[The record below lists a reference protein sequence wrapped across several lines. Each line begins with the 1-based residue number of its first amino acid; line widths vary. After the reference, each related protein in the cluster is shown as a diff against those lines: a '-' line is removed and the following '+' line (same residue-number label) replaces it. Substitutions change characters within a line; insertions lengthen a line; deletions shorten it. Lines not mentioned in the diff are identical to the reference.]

1 MKAKLFL
8 SAIIISFSGSICAQE
23 TQVFNSNL
31 QIGDT
36 TPYGQLGKKLYFG
49 VYSDNSDE
57 LSIARYNVSDDS
69 TELRINI
76 GDDAKDKF
84 VVGTTHWYNPG
95 VYNKF
100 FVVSMD
106 GKVGINSPNPAYELD
121 VNGMIKTRGV
131 LVTNTGWA
139 DFVFKKDYRLR
150 PLSEVET
157 HIAQYS
163 SLPEMPTESE
173 VNANGVDLARMNVKL
188 LQKVEELTLYIIDQE
203 KKMQEQETRISD
215 LENRIK

>member
-1 MKAKLFL
+1 MKTKLIL
-8 SAIIISFSGSICAQE
+8 TAIIVSFSMSICAQQ
-23 TQVFNSNL
+23 TQIFNSNV

-36 TPYGQLGKKLYFG
+36 TPFGQNSKKLYIG

-57 LSIARYNVSDDS
+57 LSILRYNLSSDS
-69 TELRINI
+69 TELRINV
-76 GDDAKDKF
+76 GDDARDKF
-84 VVGTTHWYNPG
+84 IVGNENWENPG
-95 VYNKF
+95 VFNKF

-106 GKVGINSPNPAYELD
+106 GKVGINSPNPSSELE
-121 VNGMIKTRGV
+121 VNGTIKTKSV

-150 PLSEVET
+150 PLKEVES

-173 VNANGVDLARMNVKL
+173 VTTNGVDLAGMNVKL
-188 LQKVEELTLYIIDQE
+188 LQKIEELTLYIIQQE
-203 KKMQEQETRISD
+203 ARISE
-215 LENRIK
+215 LENKIK